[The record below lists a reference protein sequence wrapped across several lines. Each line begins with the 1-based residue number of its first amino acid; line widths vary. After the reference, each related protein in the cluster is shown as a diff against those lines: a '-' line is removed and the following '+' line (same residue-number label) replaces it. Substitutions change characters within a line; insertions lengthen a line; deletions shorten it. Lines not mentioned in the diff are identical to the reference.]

1 MKVSLNIVKF
11 YNEKYN
17 SSPDP
22 YSYGVD
28 EVLRR
33 IGAQLGAIEEVTYFG
48 KRFDGIVVAKVIS
61 CEKHENSDHL
71 SVCMIDA
78 GGKCSELADDSG
90 LIQVVCG
97 APNACAGITVAW
109 IPPGATVPSSI
120 DKDPFVLSAREI
132 RGKVSNGMLA
142 SPAELGLSDN
152 HDGILEISESEVG
165 EELSRPG
172 TEFKNLYGLDDVIV
186 DCENKM
192 FTHRPDCFG
201 TLGVAREIAGIFG
214 DRYTSPK
221 WYLAPLEQENQQPAT
236 SNQQLELSIDNS
248 IPELVPRF
256 MMQVITNVEIKPS
269 PMWLQAYLS
278 RVGLKSINNI
288 VDYSNYF
295 MMLTAQPTHAFDY
308 DKVVALAGKG
318 EGRSEQGGV
327 IQFAPRLAR
336 KGEKLAL
343 LNGKTI
349 ELSEQ
354 DMVITAN
361 DRPIALAGIM
371 GGSETEVDENT
382 KNIVIECATFD
393 MYRVRRMSMQH
404 GLFTDAVT
412 RYTKGQSPLQNDK
425 VLAKLVD
432 EIVTFAGGKVASQA
446 YDLLSEKGAVS
457 GEKIMTT
464 VEFINSRLGSSLSA
478 EQIKTLLENVEFD
491 VEIVATHDSRL
502 MTQDSE
508 MLSISSPFWRMDIEL
523 PEDVVEE
530 IGRLY
535 GYENLPVELPA
546 RSTKPA
552 PKNPMLEFKNSL
564 REKLKQAGAN
574 ELLTYSFVH
583 GDLMRNTGTDP
594 DKWAYHLR
602 NAISPDLQYYRT
614 SLTPSLLAKVS
625 PNIKAHAGDESNEFA
640 IYEIGK
646 AHVKGE
652 MEPGDNNL
660 PKQMT
665 RIALVFA
672 SDSKSSKK
680 YGVSAYYQ
688 AKKYLDTITDG
699 QAEYLPLDTNEY
711 PITSSYQIGRSA
723 VVMVNEQMLGV
734 VGEYNQ
740 KTKKSLKLPEFCAGF
755 ELDLDL
761 LKINIK
767 PKTYQPLSVFPGTKQ
782 DITFEVDTAITWG
795 QLEQLLHAELAVAK
809 AELGYN
815 YTLSP
820 LDIFKEEESSDKRV
834 SFRIEFTRNDKT
846 IKTDEVNN
854 LLQNLAK
861 ALHENIGAK
870 RI

>member
-11 YNEKYN
+11 YNERYN

-33 IGAQLGAIEEVTYFG
+33 IGAQLGAVEDVTYFG
-48 KRFDGIVVAKVIS
+48 ARFNGIVVAKIIS
-61 CEKHENSDHL
+61 CEKHPDADKLNVCRVDDGGAVEN
-71 SVCMIDA
+71 
-78 GGKCSELADDSG
+78 ADRDEDG
-90 LIQVVCG
+90 FVQVVCG
-97 APNACAGITVAW
+97 APNAREGLTVAW
-109 IPPGATVPSSI
+109 LPPGVTVPSTV
-120 DKDPFVLSAREI
+120 DKEPFVLSVREI
-132 RGKVSNGMLA
+132 RGVKSNGMIA
-142 SPAELGLSDN
+142 SPAELGISDN
-152 HDGILEISESEVG
+152 HDGILEIDQNEVG

-172 TEFKNLYGLDDVIV
+172 TPFKNLYGLDDVII

-201 TLGVAREIAGIFG
+201 TLGVARELAGIFG
-214 DRYTSPK
+214 DSYKSPE
-221 WYLAPLEQENQQPAT
+221 WYREPLLNDVTE
-236 SNQQLELSIDNS
+236 SLELGIDNK

-256 MMQVITNVEIKPS
+256 MMQAVTDVEIKPS
-269 PMWLQAYLS
+269 PMWLQAYLA
-278 RVGLKSINNI
+278 RVGMKSINNI

-295 MMLTAQPTHAFDY
+295 MMLTAQPTHAFDF
-308 DKVVALAGKG
+308 DKVVALC
-318 EGRSEQGGV
+318 GV
-327 IQFAPRLAR
+327 KPVFAPRLAK
-336 KGEKLAL
+336 KGETIAL

-349 ELSEQ
+349 ELNEQ

-361 DRPIALAGIM
+361 DKPIALAGIM
-371 GGSETEVDENT
+371 GGSETEVDNNT
-382 KNIVIECATFD
+382 KSIVLECATFD
-393 MYRVRRMSMQH
+393 MYRVRRMSMRH

-412 RYTKGQSPLQNDK
+412 RFTKGQSPLQNAS
-425 VLAKLVD
+425 VLAKIVN
-432 EIVTFAGGKVASQA
+432 EIVTFASGSVASEVF
-446 YDLLSEKGAVS
+446 DFSSKGLQ
-457 GEKIMTT
+457 
-464 VEFINSRLGSSLSA
+464 VEGLMPEGVEVTSDFINSRLGSALSGDD
-478 EQIKTLLENVEFD
+478 IKTLLQNVEFV
-491 VEIVATHDSRL
+491 VELADSGNEIL
-502 MTQDSE
+502 
-508 MLSISSPFWRMDIEL
+508 ICAPFWRMDIEL
-523 PEDVVEE
+523 PEDIVEE

-535 GYENLPVELPA
+535 GYDKLPVELPA
-546 RSTKPA
+546 RSSKPA
-552 PKNPMLEFKNSL
+552 QKNPIREFKNKL
-564 REKLKQAGAN
+564 RNTLNQAGAN

-614 SLTPSLLAKVS
+614 SLNPSLLSKVN
-625 PNIKAHAGDESNEFA
+625 PNIRAHAGDESNEFA

-652 MEPGDNNL
+652 MEPDDNNL

-665 RIALVFA
+665 RLALVFA
-672 SDSKSSKK
+672 SDSKTSKK

-688 AKKYLDTITDG
+688 AKKYLDTVTGG
-699 QAEYLPLDTNEY
+699 QAVYLPLDTNEF
-711 PITSSYQIGRSA
+711 PITSCYQIGRSA

-734 VGEYNQ
+734 LGEYNQ

-761 LKINIK
+761 LRENLK
-767 PKTYQPLSVFPGTKQ
+767 PKTYQPLSAFPGTKQ
-782 DITFEVDTAITWG
+782 DITFEVDTAINWG
-795 QLEQLLHAELAVAK
+795 QLEQLIHAELAVAK

-815 YTLSP
+815 YSLSP
-820 LDIFKEEESSDKRV
+820 LDIFKEDDSDAKRI

-846 IKTDEVNN
+846 IKTDEVNS
-854 LLQNLAK
+854 LLENISK

>member
-11 YNEKYN
+11 YNERYN

-33 IGAQLGAIEEVTYFG
+33 IGAQLGAVEDVTYFG
-48 KRFDGIVVAKVIS
+48 ARFNGIVVAKIMS
-61 CEKHENSDHL
+61 CEKHPDADKLNVCRVDDGGAVENAERGED
-71 SVCMIDA
+71 
-78 GGKCSELADDSG
+78 GY
-90 LIQVVCG
+90 IQVVCG
-97 APNACAGITVAW
+97 APNAREGLTVAW
-109 IPPGATVPSSI
+109 LPPGVTVPSTV
-120 DKDPFVLSAREI
+120 DKDPFVLSVREI
-132 RGKVSNGMLA
+132 RGVKSNGMIA
-142 SPAELGLSDN
+142 SPAELGISDI
-152 HDGILEISESEVG
+152 HDGILEIDQNEVG
-165 EELSRPG
+165 EELSKPG
-172 TEFKNLYGLDDVIV
+172 TPFKNLYGLDDVVV

-214 DRYTSPK
+214 DSYKSPE
-221 WYLAPLEQENQQPAT
+221 WYRETLVHDVTE
-236 SNQQLELSIDNS
+236 SLELGIDNK

-256 MMQVITNVEIKPS
+256 MMQAVTDVEIKPS

-308 DKVVALAGKG
+308 DKVVDLC
-318 EGRSEQGGV
+318 GV
-327 IQFAPRLAR
+327 KPVFAPRLAN
-336 KGEKLAL
+336 KGETLAL

-349 ELSEQ
+349 ELYEQ

-371 GGSETEVDENT
+371 GGSETEVDNNT
-382 KNIVIECATFD
+382 KSIVLECATFD
-393 MYRVRRMSMQH
+393 MYRVRRMSMRH

-412 RYTKGQSPLQNDK
+412 RFTKGQSPLQNAS
-425 VLAKLVD
+425 VLAKIVD
-432 EIVTFAGGKVASQA
+432 EIVTFASGSVASEVF
-446 YDLLSEKGAVS
+446 DFSSKGLQ
-457 GEKIMTT
+457 
-464 VEFINSRLGSSLSA
+464 VEGLMPEGVEVTSDFINSRLGSSLSG
-478 EQIKTLLENVEFD
+478 EDIKTLLQNVEFI
-491 VEIVATHDSRL
+491 VELADDGNEILICA
-502 MTQDSE
+502 
-508 MLSISSPFWRMDIEL
+508 PFWRMDIEL

-535 GYENLPVELPA
+535 GYDKLPVELPA
-546 RSTKPA
+546 RSSKPA
-552 PKNPMLEFKNSL
+552 HKNPMLEFKNRL
-564 REKLKQAGAN
+564 RDSLKQAGAN

-583 GDLMRNTGTDP
+583 GDLQRNTGTDP

-602 NAISPDLQYYRT
+602 NALSPDLQYYRT
-614 SLTPSLLAKVS
+614 SLSPSLLAKVS
-625 PNIKAHAGDESNEFA
+625 PNIKSHAGDDNNEFA

-652 MEPGDNNL
+652 MEANDNNL

-665 RIALVFA
+665 RLALVFA
-672 SDSKSSKK
+672 SDSKTSRK
-680 YGVSAYYQ
+680 YGVSAYYH
-688 AKKYLDTITDG
+688 AKKYLDMITGG
-699 QAEYLPLDTNEY
+699 QANYLPLDTNEY

-723 VVMVNEQMLGV
+723 VVMVNDQMLGV
-734 VGEYNQ
+734 LGEYNQ
-740 KTKKSLKLPEFCAGF
+740 KTIKSLKLPDFCAGF
-755 ELDLDL
+755 ELDLEL
-761 LKINIK
+761 LKEALI
-767 PKTYQPLSVFPGTKQ
+767 PKTYQPLSSFPGTKQ
-782 DITFEVDTAITWG
+782 DVTFEVDGTILWG
-795 QLEQLLHAELAVAK
+795 ELQNLIHAELAVAK

-820 LDIFKEEESSDKRV
+820 LDIFKEDGQDKKRI
-834 SFRIEFTRNDKT
+834 SFRIELSRNDKT
-846 IKTDEVNN
+846 IKTNEVNT
-854 LLQNLAK
+854 LLENVSK